1 MPSTKKELSSRTSVL
16 CNAWRGYQPLPQL
29 MEKNETQKAHKTCQV
44 AAELRFTFK
53 QLALRPGFLS
63 G

>member
-1 MPSTKKELSSRTSVL
+1 MPSTKKELSSLTSVL

-53 QLALRPGFLS
+53 LLAPRPGFLS